1 MQYDIFCAYRH
12 LTDSSPL
19 EIWIL
24 VANVEPGLTHGV
36 RKNCSFG
43 SVSKISICNKINS
56 EFCYLRTYLLLVI
69 SHFQNENT
77 SIVLYIVR
85 ERANL
90 VWWMEASADW

>member
-19 EIWIL
+19 EILIRIL
-24 VANVEPGLTHGV
+24 VANVKPGLTHGV

-56 EFCYLRTYLLLVI
+56 EFCYLRTYLLLAI
-69 SHFQNENT
+69 SHFRNEST
-77 SIVLYIVR
+77 SKIYWSTNFAL
-85 ERANL
+85 L
-90 VWWMEASADW
+90 P